1 LLVGLSSVVQL
12 LATLVVGPFLD
23 RYGARLA
30 MRLGAG
36 SYFVAAALF
45 LTSAGLP
52 AILAARIL
60 QGIGIALLL
69 PAIFSIVPSVVA
81 SNVRGTALGLVGAVN
96 NVALAAGPPLG
107 LLLLARGARTL
118 FAAALLAAALSLA
131 MCWLLRVGLPV
142 AEPGRLLKYR
152 GSWTALYAIT
162 FLCVVYWGVVTAFLP
177 VEVPPEQ
184 VRNVGW
190 FFTADAIAVMATR
203 IPAGYLA
210 DRFGPRWLLVI
221 GSLTT
226 AIAIAV
232 LLLPASFASL
242 VVAGIGTGVSAAL
255 LLPPILLELTKRSDE
270 TDRGTAMALYNTS
283 FAAAVGAGSLGGA
296 FLVQGIGFHATL
308 VLSMVSCLMAAPVA
322 IATVRRVENL

>member
-1 LLVGLSSVVQL
+1 
-12 LATLVVGPFLD
+12 
-23 RYGARLA
+23 
-30 MRLGAG
+30 
-36 SYFVAAALF
+36 
-45 LTSAGLP
+45 
-52 AILAARIL
+52 
-60 QGIGIALLL
+60 
-69 PAIFSIVPSVVA
+69 
-81 SNVRGTALGLVGAVN
+81 
-96 NVALAAGPPLG
+96 
-107 LLLLARGARTL
+107 
-118 FAAALLAAALSLA
+118 
-131 MCWLLRVGLPV
+131 
-142 AEPGRLLKYR
+142 
-152 GSWTALYAIT
+152 
-162 FLCVVYWGVVTAFLP
+162 
-177 VEVPPEQ
+177 VPPEQ